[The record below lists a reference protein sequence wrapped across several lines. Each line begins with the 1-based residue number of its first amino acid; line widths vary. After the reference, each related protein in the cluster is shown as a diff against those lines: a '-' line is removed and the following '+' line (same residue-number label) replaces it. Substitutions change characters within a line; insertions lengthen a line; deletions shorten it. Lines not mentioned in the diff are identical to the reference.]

1 MSTRPRV
8 AILDYGMG
16 NIRSV
21 SKAVYRAGGR
31 PLVTSDPGEAAAAD
45 AMVVPGVGAFGA
57 CMEGLRGR
65 GLDRAV
71 LEFAEGD
78 RPLLGV
84 CLGMQVLFERSE
96 EGDAKG
102 LGILRGGV
110 VRLPS
115 DVKVP
120 HMGWNEVEWTSRPP
134 LVEGLD
140 GGVRFYFVHS
150 YACVPEEPVTVGETE
165 HGVRFAAA
173 VARDNLFGTQ
183 FHPEKSG
190 DAGLRIY
197 ENLVRAA
204 A

>member
-21 SKAVYRAGGR
+21 SKAVDRAGGR
-31 PLVTSDPGEAAAAD
+31 PLVTSDPGEAAGAD

-57 CMEGLRGR
+57 CMEGLRER

-71 LEFAEGD
+71 LEFAEGA

-96 EGDAKG
+96 EGDATG

-120 HMGWNEVEWTSRPP
+120 HMGWNEVEWTSRPL
-134 LVEGLD
+134 LVEGLNGD
-140 GGVRFYFVHS
+140 VRFYFVHS

>member
-1 MSTRPRV
+1 V

-21 SKAVYRAGGR
+21 SKAVDRAGGR
-31 PLVTSDPGEAAAAD
+31 PLVTSDPGEAAGAD

-57 CMEGLRGR
+57 CMEGLRDR

-71 LEFAEGD
+71 LEFAEGA

-96 EGDAKG
+96 EGDATG

-120 HMGWNEVEWTSRPP
+120 HMGWNEVEWTSRPL
-134 LVEGLD
+134 LVEGLNGD
-140 GGVRFYFVHS
+140 VRFYFVHS